1 MVSDTV
7 EVVSV
12 FEVIEPCVKLGTT
25 GTDIAVGTFARA
37 DTTTTIASFIFVVVH
52 FKILLCCQVI
62 KEVIYHW
69 TVSSFT
75 NWPVATVPAPP
86 AVIVIT
92 PAVVIVPAKSP
103 AVPAAVETWSE
114 KLLTWPTVGADC
126 DTASP

>member
-37 DTTTTIASFIFVVVH
+37 DATTTIASLFFMVVH

-62 KEVIYHW
+62 KEVIYHQSI
-69 TVSSFT
+69 VSSLT
-75 NWPVATVPAPP
+75 NCPVATVPLPP
-86 AVIVIT
+86 AVSVIA
-92 PAVVIVPAKSP
+92 PEVKIVPARSP
-103 AVPAAVETWSE
+103 AEPEPVDVIS
-114 KLLTWPTVGADC
+114 L
-126 DTASP
+126 

>member
-62 KEVIYHW
+62 KEVIYHQSI
-69 TVSSFT
+69 VSSLT
-75 NWPVATVPAPP
+75 NCPVATVPLPP
-86 AVIVIT
+86 AVSVIA
-92 PAVVIVPAKSP
+92 PEVKIVPARSP
-103 AVPAAVETWSE
+103 AEPEAVEVIS
-114 KLLTWPTVGADC
+114 L
-126 DTASP
+126 

>member
-1 MVSDTV
+1 ML
-7 EVVSV
+7 VVSV

-25 GTDIAVGTFARA
+25 GTDIAVWTFARA

-62 KEVIYHW
+62 KEVIYHCI
-69 TVSSFT
+69 VSSFT
-75 NWPVATVPAPP
+75 NCQVATVPAPP

-103 AVPAAVETWSE
+103 AVPAAVDTWSE
-114 KLLTWPTVGADC
+114 KLLTAPTDGADC

>member
-62 KEVIYHW
+62 KEVIYHC

-75 NWPVATVPAPP
+75 NCPVATVPAPP

>member
-1 MVSDTV
+1 MVSATV
-7 EVVSV
+7 DVVSV

-37 DTTTTIASFIFVVVH
+37 DTTTTIASFIFVVVR

-62 KEVIYHW
+62 KEVIYHCI
-69 TVSSFT
+69 VSSFT
-75 NWPVATVPAPP
+75 NCPVATVPAPP

-103 AVPAAVETWSE
+103 AVPDAVETWSE
-114 KLLTWPTVGADC
+114 KLLTWPTVGASV